1 MVISATLSD
10 RAADSNE
17 GIQVDTGAAMSG
29 LNMIAARFSPGA
41 ISESSSSHLS
51 PNEASKL
58 AKPVVLPLGR
68 SSRATMPLTTGS
80 LAIVKTIGIVR
91 VSRWTV
97 AVGRSEPSPAEWQ
110 NPSSESTET
119 HHPNV

>member
-1 MVISATLSD
+1 MAVSISMSLRTCAMIGSTLSD

-41 ISESSSSHLS
+41 ISESSSSHLP

-80 LAIVKTIGIVR
+80 ATFAKTIGIVR
-91 VSRWTV
+91 VSLS
-97 AVGRSEPSPAEWQ
+97 GRQRSPG
-110 NPSSESTET
+110 SRLSG
-119 HHPNV
+119 